1 MLDQRVTRPVLAL
14 SAALLLFFPALSA
27 LPAHAAAPTPTPTQL
42 RAAHAKVAAA
52 KLRVHSLQGQAE
64 LAAEAYNGAVYR
76 AGVAAAAAVRAR
88 AAAARAESA
97 YSVASDVARA
107 AQSAAMQAA
116 HQADLALA
124 AQQAAQDVA
133 DTAQL
138 TLDRMAAG
146 AFQTGGQMGMA
157 AQLFVARDPLELANG
172 RNLMNSVGAFQQKV
186 IVVLTHAR
194 QAATAATVQANDS
207 KGRAQAA
214 ADQAARALERA
225 DQSKNEAVLA
235 RSAAVAS
242 QGHAAQVLAGAGVYR
257 QRALVLVARAEAA
270 LGSAVHSA
278 ASLEK
283 AAAAA
288 RAAAKRVQTGTIPN
302 DAAGIA
308 IHWAFQEIGLPY
320 SWGGGTNDG
329 PSRGFA
335 QGANTVGFDCSG
347 LTMFAY
353 HKAGIQLGHYTG
365 SQWDQGKRITS
376 TADLLPG
383 DLLYFAHDISDP
395 GTIHHVALYLG
406 NGKMIE
412 APQTGDVVKVSSSTR
427 SDFIGATRPWQ
438 R

>member
-14 SAALLLFFPALSA
+14 SAAMLLLSPA
-27 LPAHAAAPTPTPTQL
+27 LPARAAAPAPTPAQL
-42 RAAHAKVAAA
+42 KAAHAKVTAA
-52 KLRVHSLQGQAE
+52 KQHVQSLQGRAE

-76 AGVAAAAAVRAR
+76 ADVAATAASVAA

-97 YSVASDVARA
+97 YFVATGVAEAARSVAVEASH
-107 AQSAAMQAA
+107 QS
-116 HQADLALA
+116 DLALA
-124 AQQAAQDVA
+124 AQQVAQDTA

-146 AFQTGGQMGMA
+146 AFQTGGQLGMA

-172 RNLMNSVGAFQQKV
+172 RNLMNSVGAYQQKV
-186 IVVLTHAR
+186 IVVLTQAR
-194 QAATAATVQANDS
+194 RAATAATGQANAAR
-207 KGRAQAA
+207 GRAVAA
-214 ADQAARALERA
+214 SDQAARALQKA
-225 DQSKNEAVLA
+225 AKSKNDAVDA
-235 RSAAVAS
+235 RSAAVAAQAHAS
-242 QGHAAQVLAGAGVYR
+242 QALTGAGVYK
-257 QRALVLVARAEAA
+257 QQALVLVARAEGA

-278 ASLEK
+278 ASMEK

-288 RAAAKRVQTGTIPN
+288 RAAAKRVRTGTIRN
-302 DAAGIA
+302 DAAAIA
-308 IHWAFQEIGLPY
+308 IHWAFQEIGVPY

-329 PSRGFA
+329 PSLGFA

-376 TADLLPG
+376 MADLQPG
-383 DLLYFAHDISDP
+383 DLMYFAYDTSDP
-395 GTIHHVALYLG
+395 GTIHHVGLYLG
-406 NGKMIE
+406 NGMMIS
-412 APQTGDVVKVSSSTR
+412 APQTGEVVKVSSASR

>member
-1 MLDQRVTRPVLAL
+1 MLDRRVTRPVLAL
-14 SAALLLFFPALSA
+14 SAAMLLLSPA
-27 LPAHAAAPTPTPTQL
+27 LPARAAPPAPTPAQL
-42 RAAHAKVAAA
+42 KAAHAKVTAA
-52 KLRVHSLQGQAE
+52 KQHVQSLQGRAE

-76 AGVAAAAAVRAR
+76 AGVAATAAAVAT

-97 YSVASDVARA
+97 YVVATGVAEAARSVAMA
-107 AQSAAMQAA
+107 ASHQS
-116 HQADLALA
+116 DLALA
-124 AQQAAQDVA
+124 AQQVAQDTA

-146 AFQTGGQMGMA
+146 AFQTGGQLGMA

-172 RNLMNSVGAFQQKV
+172 RNLMNSVSAYQQKV
-186 IVVLTHAR
+186 IVVLTQAR
-194 QAATAATVQANDS
+194 RAATAATGQANAAR
-207 KGRAQAA
+207 GRAVAA
-214 ADQAARALERA
+214 SDQAARALHKA
-225 DQSKNEAVLA
+225 DQSKNDAVDA
-235 RSAAVAS
+235 RSAAVAAQAHAS
-242 QGHAAQVLAGAGVYR
+242 QALIGAGVYK
-257 QRALVLVARAEAA
+257 QQALVLVARAEGA

-278 ASLEK
+278 ASMEK

-288 RAAAKRVQTGTIPN
+288 RAAAKRVRTGTIRN
-302 DAAGIA
+302 DAAAIA
-308 IHWAFQEIGLPY
+308 IHWAFQEIGVPY

-329 PSRGFA
+329 PSLGFA

-376 TADLLPG
+376 MADLQPG
-383 DLLYFAHDISDP
+383 DLMYFAYDTSDP
-395 GTIHHVALYLG
+395 GTIHHVGLYLG
-406 NGKMIE
+406 NGMMIN
-412 APQTGDVVKVSSSTR
+412 APQTGEVVKVSSASR

>member
-1 MLDQRVTRPVLAL
+1 MLDRRVTRPVLAL
-14 SAALLLFFPALSA
+14 SAAMLLLSPA
-27 LPAHAAAPTPTPTQL
+27 LPARAATPAPTPAQL
-42 RAAHAKVAAA
+42 KAAHEKVTAA
-52 KLRVHSLQGQAE
+52 KQHVQSLQGRAE

-76 AGVAAAAAVRAR
+76 AGVAATAAAVAA

-97 YSVASDVARA
+97 YFVATGVAEVARSVAMA
-107 AQSAAMQAA
+107 ASHQS
-116 HQADLALA
+116 DLALA
-124 AQQAAQDVA
+124 AQQVAQDTA

-146 AFQTGGQMGMA
+146 AFQTGGQLGMA

-172 RNLMNSVGAFQQKV
+172 RNLMNSVGAYQQKV
-186 IVVLTHAR
+186 IVVLTQAR
-194 QAATAATVQANDS
+194 RAATAATGQANAAR
-207 KGRAQAA
+207 GRAVAA
-214 ADQAARALERA
+214 SDQAARALHKA
-225 DQSKNEAVLA
+225 DQSKNDAVDA
-235 RSAAVAS
+235 RSAAVAAQTHAS
-242 QGHAAQVLAGAGVYR
+242 QALTGAGVYK
-257 QRALVLVARAEAA
+257 QQALVLVARAEGA

-278 ASLEK
+278 ASMEK

-288 RAAAKRVQTGTIPN
+288 RAAAKRVRTGTIRN
-302 DAAGIA
+302 DAAAIA
-308 IHWAFQEIGLPY
+308 IHWAFQEIGVPY

-329 PSRGFA
+329 PSLGFA

-376 TADLLPG
+376 MADLQPG
-383 DLLYFAHDISDP
+383 DLMYFAYDTSDP
-395 GTIHHVALYLG
+395 STIHHVALYLG
-406 NGKMIE
+406 NGMMIS
-412 APQTGDVVKVSSSTR
+412 APQTGEVVKVSSASR

>member
-1 MLDQRVTRPVLAL
+1 MLDGRMTRPVLAL
-14 SAALLLFFPALSA
+14 SAALLLLFPAL
-27 LPAHAAAPTPTPTQL
+27 PARAATPTPTPAQL
-42 RAAHAKVAAA
+42 KAAHANVAAA
-52 KLRVHSLQGQAE
+52 KQQVQSLQGQAE

-76 AGVAAAAAVRAR
+76 AGVAATAATTAR
-88 AAAARAESA
+88 VAAARAESA
-97 YSVASDVARA
+97 YSDASGAA
-107 AQSAAMQAA
+107 QLAQSAAVRASYQS
-116 HQADLALA
+116 DLALA
-124 AQQAAQDVA
+124 AQQTAQDAA

-146 AFQTGGQMGMA
+146 AFQTGGQMGIA

-172 RNLMNSVGAFQQKV
+172 RNLMNSIGAYQQKV
-186 IVVLTHAR
+186 IVVLTQAR
-194 QAATAATVQANDS
+194 QAATAATGLANAA
-207 KGRAQAA
+207 KGRAAAASQQAA
-214 ADQAARALERA
+214 QALDRA
-225 DQSKNEAVLA
+225 DQSKNEAGQARSVAVAAQAHATQVLA
-235 RSAAVAS
+235 R
-242 QGHAAQVLAGAGVYR
+242 AGGYKR
-257 QRALVLVARAEAA
+257 RALVLVTRAEAA

-288 RAAAKRVQTGTIPN
+288 RAAAKPVRTGTIPN

-308 IHWAFQEIGLPY
+308 IHWAFQEIGQPY

-376 TADLLPG
+376 LADLQPG
-383 DLLYFAHDISDP
+383 DLLYFASDISDP
-395 GTIHHVALYLG
+395 GTIHHVALFIG

-412 APQTGDVVKVSSSTR
+412 APQTGDVVKVSPSTR